1 MLINYLNWRNMLK
14 YYIIERL
21 SIAKNCSMQL
31 QGGIINYVK
40 RLPCITL
47 L

>member
-1 MLINYLNWRNMLK
+1 MLK

-21 SIAKNCSMQL
+21 SIAKKICSMQL